1 MKRAGVK
8 KWRAKVAAVEHFTA
22 ALELD
27 YIVLGG
33 GNAQKLK
40 SLPPHP
46 RLGDNENAFAGGFHF
61 WDEHAGHA

>member
-33 GNAQKLK
+33 GNAK
-40 SLPPHP
+40 S
-46 RLGDNENAFAGGFHF
+46 
-61 WDEHAGHA
+61 